1 MVIKFTHLVIASKAW
16 SKVVCEL
23 CTLLQARR
31 QVTYNFIE
39 QDMNYMF
46 WNIPKDEGWGTKSH
60 LMHLSIAK
68 QGLKHLDRH
77 GKASSKDFFVLSK
90 VELLGFVEYDIY
102 YNKLFTII

>member
-1 MVIKFTHLVIASKAW
+1 
-16 SKVVCEL
+16 
-23 CTLLQARR
+23 
-31 QVTYNFIE
+31 
-39 QDMNYMF
+39 
-46 WNIPKDEGWGTKSH
+46 
-60 LMHLSIAK
+60 MHLSIAK